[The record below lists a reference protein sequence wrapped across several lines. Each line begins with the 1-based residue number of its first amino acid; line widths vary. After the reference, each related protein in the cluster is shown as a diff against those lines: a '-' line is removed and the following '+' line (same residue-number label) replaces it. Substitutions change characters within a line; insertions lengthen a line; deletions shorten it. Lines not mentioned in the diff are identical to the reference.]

1 LDNLE
6 AFVSTNGRAFY
17 KRPVGITGRTL
28 NLKKVESGGL
38 VDEKYDLGNGSLI
51 PFWAGKKIDWEIL

>member
-17 KRPVGITGRTL
+17 KRPVGMTGRTL
-28 NLKKVESGGL
+28 TLQKVEYGGL
-38 VDEKYDLGNGSLI
+38 VEEKYELEDGSLI
-51 PFWAGKKIDWEIL
+51 PFWAGKKIDWDIL